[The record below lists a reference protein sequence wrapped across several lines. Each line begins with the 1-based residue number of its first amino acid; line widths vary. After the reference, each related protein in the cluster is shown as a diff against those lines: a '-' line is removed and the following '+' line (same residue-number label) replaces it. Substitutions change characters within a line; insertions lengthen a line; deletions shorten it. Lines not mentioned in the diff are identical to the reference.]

1 MKVADV
7 SVLGA
12 SNTLCSG
19 AKLWKIS
26 SGALVAFCATEECV
40 DGRLGDG

>member
-1 MKVADV
+1 MKLAEV
-7 SVLGA
+7 SDLGA

-19 AKLWKIS
+19 AKLRKIS

-40 DGRLGDG
+40 DRRLGAG